1 MAAKQ
6 RTREVTKS
14 HWESRGRLSSSEV
27 FNVPH
32 VRPRGRTLKA
42 LNERASSHFTPLSVD
57 PAGRGTAGIRRE
69 KDAPRGKPGG

>member
-14 HWESRGRLSSSEV
+14 HWESRGRLSSSSEV

-42 LNERASSHFTPLSVD
+42 LNERASSHFTPLS
-57 PAGRGTAGIRRE
+57 GRSCRQRNGRNKKRERR
-69 KDAPRGKPGG
+69 ASGKT